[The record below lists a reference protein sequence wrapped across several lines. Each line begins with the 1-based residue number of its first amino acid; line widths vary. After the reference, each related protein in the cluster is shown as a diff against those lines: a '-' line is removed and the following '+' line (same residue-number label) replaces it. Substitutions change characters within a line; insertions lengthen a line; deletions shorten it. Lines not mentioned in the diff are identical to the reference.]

1 MNGGPEFRLD
11 SAYSFYLRTADQEE
25 TDRYWNAFL
34 DAGAKEVQCGWLED
48 QFGIAWQIVPDELET
63 AMENADPKRA
73 QAAAE
78 AMFRM
83 KKIDVAAL
91 KEAQANA

>member
-34 DAGAKEVQCGWLED
+34 DAGAKEVQRG
-48 QFGIAWQIVPDELET
+48 
-63 AMENADPKRA
+63 
-73 QAAAE
+73 
-78 AMFRM
+78 
-83 KKIDVAAL
+83 
-91 KEAQANA
+91 